1 MMHCGLL
8 GQKLSHSYSPAIHS
22 MLGDYE
28 YKLYETE
35 PENVETFLRKGD
47 FDALNVTIP
56 YKKCAAAICDELSE
70 TARAIGSVNTIVRRA
85 DGTLYGDNT
94 DVYGFEELLRRAVF
108 SPRAKKVLVLGS
120 GGASAAVDA
129 AERSSSAI
137 LLLTDD
143 TALPRRCIRVGVMT
157 AHPDELAA
165 VLPALLASA
174 ERLRTLRDKTSSLQ
188 QRLDDSRIVAR
199 AKLLLIS
206 HLGMS
211 EGDAHRY
218 IEKTAMDS
226 CLPRRDVAEGI
237 IRTYEE

>member
-1 MMHCGLL
+1 MKAQETAKYRLL
-8 GQKLSHSYSPAIHS
+8 AV
-22 MLGDYE
+22 D
-28 YKLYETE
+28 
-35 PENVETFLRKGD
+35 
-47 FDALNVTIP
+47 
-56 YKKCAAAICDELSE
+56 CCDELVDAIKS
-70 TARAIGSVNTIVRRA
+70 RALGGCISAVLRASASQDIPAIVA
-85 DGTLYGDNT
+85 AQKPD
-94 DVYGFEELLRRAVF
+94 AV
-108 SPRAKKVLVLGS
+108 VIS

-129 AERSSSAI
+129 AERSSAAI

-143 TALPRRCIRVGVMT
+143 AALPRRCIRAGVMT
-157 AHPDELAA
+157 AHPDELVA
-165 VLPALLASA
+165 VLPSLLATA

-206 HLGMS
+206 RLGMS

>member
-1 MMHCGLL
+1 MKAQETAKYRLL
-8 GQKLSHSYSPAIHS
+8 AV
-22 MLGDYE
+22 D
-28 YKLYETE
+28 
-35 PENVETFLRKGD
+35 
-47 FDALNVTIP
+47 
-56 YKKCAAAICDELSE
+56 CCDELVDAIRS
-70 TARAIGSVNTIVRRA
+70 RALGGCISAVLRAAASQDIPAIV
-85 DGTLYGDNT
+85 
-94 DVYGFEELLRRAVF
+94 AVQK
-108 SPRAKKVLVLGS
+108 PDAVVIS

-129 AERSSSAI
+129 AERSSAAI

-143 TALPRRCIRVGVMT
+143 AARPRRCIRAGVMT

-165 VLPALLASA
+165 VLPSLLATA

-206 HLGMS
+206 RLGMS

>member
-1 MMHCGLL
+1 MKAQETAKYRLLAVDCCDGLVDAIKSRAL
-8 GQKLSHSYSPAIHS
+8 GGCISAVLRASAAQDIPAIVAAQ
-22 MLGDYE
+22 
-28 YKLYETE
+28 K
-35 PENVETFLRKGD
+35 P
-47 FDALNVTIP
+47 DAVVI
-56 YKKCAAAICDELSE
+56 
-70 TARAIGSVNTIVRRA
+70 
-85 DGTLYGDNT
+85 
-94 DVYGFEELLRRAVF
+94 
-108 SPRAKKVLVLGS
+108 S
-120 GGASAAVDA
+120 GGASAAAAIDA

-143 TALPRRCIRVGVMT
+143 TALPRRCIRAGVLT

-206 HLGMS
+206 RLGMS

>member
-1 MMHCGLL
+1 MKAQETAKYRLL
-8 GQKLSHSYSPAIHS
+8 AV
-22 MLGDYE
+22 D
-28 YKLYETE
+28 
-35 PENVETFLRKGD
+35 
-47 FDALNVTIP
+47 
-56 YKKCAAAICDELSE
+56 CCDELVDAIRS
-70 TARAIGSVNTIVRRA
+70 RALGGYISAVLRASASQDIPAIV
-85 DGTLYGDNT
+85 
-94 DVYGFEELLRRAVF
+94 AVQK
-108 SPRAKKVLVLGS
+108 PDAVVIS

-129 AERSSSAI
+129 AERSSAAI

-143 TALPRRCIRVGVMT
+143 AALPRRCIRAGVMT

-165 VLPALLASA
+165 VLPSLLATA

-206 HLGMS
+206 RLGMS

>member
-1 MMHCGLL
+1 MKAQETAKYRLL
-8 GQKLSHSYSPAIHS
+8 AV
-22 MLGDYE
+22 D
-28 YKLYETE
+28 
-35 PENVETFLRKGD
+35 
-47 FDALNVTIP
+47 
-56 YKKCAAAICDELSE
+56 CCDELVDAIKS
-70 TARAIGSVNTIVRRA
+70 RALGGCISAVLRASASQDIPAIVA
-85 DGTLYGDNT
+85 AQKPD
-94 DVYGFEELLRRAVF
+94 AV
-108 SPRAKKVLVLGS
+108 VIS

-129 AERSSSAI
+129 AERTSAAI

-143 TALPRRCIRVGVMT
+143 AALPRRCIRAGVMT

-165 VLPALLASA
+165 VLPSLLATA

-206 HLGMS
+206 RLGMS

>member
-1 MMHCGLL
+1 MKAQETAKYRLL
-8 GQKLSHSYSPAIHS
+8 AV
-22 MLGDYE
+22 D
-28 YKLYETE
+28 
-35 PENVETFLRKGD
+35 
-47 FDALNVTIP
+47 
-56 YKKCAAAICDELSE
+56 CCDELVDAIKS
-70 TARAIGSVNTIVRRA
+70 RALGGCISAVLRASASQDIPAIVA
-85 DGTLYGDNT
+85 SQKPD
-94 DVYGFEELLRRAVF
+94 AV
-108 SPRAKKVLVLGS
+108 VIS

-129 AERSSSAI
+129 AERSSAAI

-143 TALPRRCIRVGVMT
+143 AALPRRCIRAGVMT

-165 VLPALLASA
+165 VLPSLLATA

-206 HLGMS
+206 RLGMS

>member
-1 MMHCGLL
+1 MKAQETAKYRLLAVDCCDGLVDAIKSRAL
-8 GQKLSHSYSPAIHS
+8 GGCISAVLRASASQDIPAIVAAQ
-22 MLGDYE
+22 
-28 YKLYETE
+28 K
-35 PENVETFLRKGD
+35 P
-47 FDALNVTIP
+47 DAVVI
-56 YKKCAAAICDELSE
+56 
-70 TARAIGSVNTIVRRA
+70 
-85 DGTLYGDNT
+85 
-94 DVYGFEELLRRAVF
+94 
-108 SPRAKKVLVLGS
+108 S
-120 GGASAAVDA
+120 GGASVAIDA
-129 AERSSSAI
+129 AERSSSSAI

-143 TALPRRCIRVGVMT
+143 TALPRRCIRAGVMT

-165 VLPALLASA
+165 VLPSLLASA

>member
-1 MMHCGLL
+1 MKAQETAKYRLL
-8 GQKLSHSYSPAIHS
+8 AV
-22 MLGDYE
+22 D
-28 YKLYETE
+28 
-35 PENVETFLRKGD
+35 
-47 FDALNVTIP
+47 
-56 YKKCAAAICDELSE
+56 CCDELVDAIRS
-70 TARAIGSVNTIVRRA
+70 RALGGCISAVLRASASQDIPAIV
-85 DGTLYGDNT
+85 
-94 DVYGFEELLRRAVF
+94 AVQK
-108 SPRAKKVLVLGS
+108 PDAVVIS

-129 AERSSSAI
+129 AERSSAAI

-143 TALPRRCIRVGVMT
+143 AALPRRCIRAGVMT

-165 VLPALLASA
+165 VLPSLLATA

-206 HLGMS
+206 RLGMS

-218 IEKTAMDS
+218 IEKPAMDS

>member
-1 MMHCGLL
+1 MKAQETAKYRLL
-8 GQKLSHSYSPAIHS
+8 AV
-22 MLGDYE
+22 D
-28 YKLYETE
+28 
-35 PENVETFLRKGD
+35 
-47 FDALNVTIP
+47 
-56 YKKCAAAICDELSE
+56 CCDELVDAIKS
-70 TARAIGSVNTIVRRA
+70 RALGGCISAVLRASASQDIPAIVA
-85 DGTLYGDNT
+85 AQKPD
-94 DVYGFEELLRRAVF
+94 AV
-108 SPRAKKVLVLGS
+108 VIS

-129 AERSSSAI
+129 AERSSAAI

-143 TALPRRCIRVGVMT
+143 AALPRRCIRAGVMT

-165 VLPALLASA
+165 VLPPLLATA

-206 HLGMS
+206 RLGMS

>member
-1 MMHCGLL
+1 MKAQETAKYRLLAVDCCDGLVDAIKSRAL
-8 GQKLSHSYSPAIHS
+8 GGCISAVLRASAAQDIPAIVAAQ
-22 MLGDYE
+22 
-28 YKLYETE
+28 K
-35 PENVETFLRKGD
+35 P
-47 FDALNVTIP
+47 DAVVI
-56 YKKCAAAICDELSE
+56 
-70 TARAIGSVNTIVRRA
+70 
-85 DGTLYGDNT
+85 
-94 DVYGFEELLRRAVF
+94 
-108 SPRAKKVLVLGS
+108 S
-120 GGASAAVDA
+120 GGASAAAAIDA

-143 TALPRRCIRVGVMT
+143 TALPRRCIRAGVMT

-174 ERLRTLRDKTSSLQ
+174 ERLRMLRDKTSSLQ

-206 HLGMS
+206 RLGMS

>member
-1 MMHCGLL
+1 MKAQETAKYRLLAVDCCDGLVDAIKSRAL
-8 GQKLSHSYSPAIHS
+8 GGCISAVLRASAAQDIPAIVAAQ
-22 MLGDYE
+22 
-28 YKLYETE
+28 K
-35 PENVETFLRKGD
+35 P
-47 FDALNVTIP
+47 DAVVI
-56 YKKCAAAICDELSE
+56 
-70 TARAIGSVNTIVRRA
+70 
-85 DGTLYGDNT
+85 
-94 DVYGFEELLRRAVF
+94 
-108 SPRAKKVLVLGS
+108 S

-129 AERSSSAI
+129 AERSSAAI

-143 TALPRRCIRVGVMT
+143 AALPRRCIRAGVMT
-157 AHPDELAA
+157 AHPDELAV
-165 VLPALLASA
+165 VLPSLLATA

-206 HLGMS
+206 RLGMS

>member
-1 MMHCGLL
+1 MKAQETAKYRLLAVDCCDGLVDAIKSRAL
-8 GQKLSHSYSPAIHS
+8 GGCISAVLRASAAQDIPAIVAAQ
-22 MLGDYE
+22 
-28 YKLYETE
+28 K
-35 PENVETFLRKGD
+35 P
-47 FDALNVTIP
+47 DAVVI
-56 YKKCAAAICDELSE
+56 
-70 TARAIGSVNTIVRRA
+70 
-85 DGTLYGDNT
+85 
-94 DVYGFEELLRRAVF
+94 
-108 SPRAKKVLVLGS
+108 S
-120 GGASAAVDA
+120 GGASAAAAIDA
-129 AERSSSAI
+129 AEFSSSAI

-143 TALPRRCIRVGVMT
+143 TALPRRCIRAGVMT

-188 QRLDDSRIVAR
+188 QRLDDSRIVACG
-199 AKLLLIS
+199 KLLLIS
-206 HLGMS
+206 RLGMS

>member
-1 MMHCGLL
+1 MKAQETAKYRLL
-8 GQKLSHSYSPAIHS
+8 AV
-22 MLGDYE
+22 D
-28 YKLYETE
+28 
-35 PENVETFLRKGD
+35 
-47 FDALNVTIP
+47 
-56 YKKCAAAICDELSE
+56 CCDELVDAIKS
-70 TARAIGSVNTIVRRA
+70 RALGGCISAVLRASASQDIPAIVA
-85 DGTLYGDNT
+85 AQKPD
-94 DVYGFEELLRRAVF
+94 AV
-108 SPRAKKVLVLGS
+108 VIS

-129 AERSSSAI
+129 AERSSAAI

-143 TALPRRCIRVGVMT
+143 AALPRRCIRAGVMT

-165 VLPALLASA
+165 VLPSLLASA

-206 HLGMS
+206 RLGMS

-226 CLPRRDVAEGI
+226 CLPRRGVAEGI

>member
-1 MMHCGLL
+1 MKAQETAKYRLL
-8 GQKLSHSYSPAIHS
+8 AV
-22 MLGDYE
+22 D
-28 YKLYETE
+28 
-35 PENVETFLRKGD
+35 
-47 FDALNVTIP
+47 
-56 YKKCAAAICDELSE
+56 CCDELVD
-70 TARAIGSVNTIVRRA
+70 AIKFRALGGCISAVLRASASQDIPAIVA
-85 DGTLYGDNT
+85 AQKPD
-94 DVYGFEELLRRAVF
+94 AV
-108 SPRAKKVLVLGS
+108 VIS

-129 AERSSSAI
+129 AERSSAAI

-143 TALPRRCIRVGVMT
+143 AALPRRCIRAGVMT

-165 VLPALLASA
+165 VLPSLLATA

-206 HLGMS
+206 RLGMS

>member
-1 MMHCGLL
+1 MKAQETAKYRLL
-8 GQKLSHSYSPAIHS
+8 AV
-22 MLGDYE
+22 D
-28 YKLYETE
+28 
-35 PENVETFLRKGD
+35 
-47 FDALNVTIP
+47 
-56 YKKCAAAICDELSE
+56 CCDELVDAIKS
-70 TARAIGSVNTIVRRA
+70 RALGGCISAVLRASASQDIPAIVA
-85 DGTLYGDNT
+85 AQKPD
-94 DVYGFEELLRRAVF
+94 AV
-108 SPRAKKVLVLGS
+108 VVS

-129 AERSSSAI
+129 AERSSAAI

-143 TALPRRCIRVGVMT
+143 AALPRRCIRAGVMT
-157 AHPDELAA
+157 AHPDELTA
-165 VLPALLASA
+165 VLPSLLATA

-206 HLGMS
+206 RLGMS

-226 CLPRRDVAEGI
+226 CLPRRDVAEVI

>member
-1 MMHCGLL
+1 MKAQETAKYRLL
-8 GQKLSHSYSPAIHS
+8 AV
-22 MLGDYE
+22 D
-28 YKLYETE
+28 
-35 PENVETFLRKGD
+35 
-47 FDALNVTIP
+47 
-56 YKKCAAAICDELSE
+56 CCDELVDAIKS
-70 TARAIGSVNTIVRRA
+70 RALGGCISAVLRASASQDIPAIV
-85 DGTLYGDNT
+85 
-94 DVYGFEELLRRAVF
+94 AVQK
-108 SPRAKKVLVLGS
+108 PDAVVIS

-129 AERSSSAI
+129 AERSSAAI
-137 LLLTDD
+137 LLLTDAA
-143 TALPRRCIRVGVMT
+143 ALPRRCIRAGVMT

-165 VLPALLASA
+165 VLPSLLATA

-206 HLGMS
+206 RLGMS

>member
-1 MMHCGLL
+1 MKAQEMAKYRLLAVDCCDGLVDAIKSRAL
-8 GQKLSHSYSPAIHS
+8 GGCISAVLRASAAQDIPAIVAAQ
-22 MLGDYE
+22 
-28 YKLYETE
+28 K
-35 PENVETFLRKGD
+35 P
-47 FDALNVTIP
+47 DAVVI
-56 YKKCAAAICDELSE
+56 
-70 TARAIGSVNTIVRRA
+70 
-85 DGTLYGDNT
+85 
-94 DVYGFEELLRRAVF
+94 
-108 SPRAKKVLVLGS
+108 S
-120 GGASAAVDA
+120 GGASAAAAIDA

-143 TALPRRCIRVGVMT
+143 TALPRRCIRAGVMT

-206 HLGMS
+206 RLGMS

>member
-1 MMHCGLL
+1 MKAQETAKYRLL
-8 GQKLSHSYSPAIHS
+8 AV
-22 MLGDYE
+22 D
-28 YKLYETE
+28 
-35 PENVETFLRKGD
+35 
-47 FDALNVTIP
+47 
-56 YKKCAAAICDELSE
+56 CCDELVDAIKS
-70 TARAIGSVNTIVRRA
+70 RALGGCISAVLRASASQDIPAIVA
-85 DGTLYGDNT
+85 AQKPDA
-94 DVYGFEELLRRAVF
+94 AVI
-108 SPRAKKVLVLGS
+108 S

-129 AERSSSAI
+129 AERSSAAI

-143 TALPRRCIRVGVMT
+143 AALPRRCIRVGVMT

-165 VLPALLASA
+165 VLPSLLATA

-206 HLGMS
+206 RLGMS

>member
-1 MMHCGLL
+1 MKAQETAKYRLL
-8 GQKLSHSYSPAIHS
+8 AV
-22 MLGDYE
+22 D
-28 YKLYETE
+28 
-35 PENVETFLRKGD
+35 
-47 FDALNVTIP
+47 
-56 YKKCAAAICDELSE
+56 CCDELVDAIKS
-70 TARAIGSVNTIVRRA
+70 RALGGCISAVLRASASQDIPAIV
-85 DGTLYGDNT
+85 
-94 DVYGFEELLRRAVF
+94 AVQK
-108 SPRAKKVLVLGS
+108 PDAVVIS

-129 AERSSSAI
+129 AERSSAAI

-143 TALPRRCIRVGVMT
+143 AALPRRCIRAGVMT

-165 VLPALLASA
+165 VLPSLLATA

-206 HLGMS
+206 RLGMS

-226 CLPRRDVAEGI
+226 CLPRRGVAEGI

>member
-1 MMHCGLL
+1 MKAQETAKYRLLAVDCCDGLVDAIKSRAL
-8 GQKLSHSYSPAIHS
+8 GGCISAVLRASAAQDIPAIVAAQ
-22 MLGDYE
+22 
-28 YKLYETE
+28 K
-35 PENVETFLRKGD
+35 P
-47 FDALNVTIP
+47 DAVVI
-56 YKKCAAAICDELSE
+56 
-70 TARAIGSVNTIVRRA
+70 
-85 DGTLYGDNT
+85 
-94 DVYGFEELLRRAVF
+94 
-108 SPRAKKVLVLGS
+108 S
-120 GGASAAVDA
+120 GGASAAAAIDA

-143 TALPRRCIRVGVMT
+143 TALPRRCIRAGVMT
-157 AHPDELAA
+157 AHPDELAV
-165 VLPALLASA
+165 VLPSLLATA

-206 HLGMS
+206 RLGMS

>member
-1 MMHCGLL
+1 MKAQETAKYRLL
-8 GQKLSHSYSPAIHS
+8 AV
-22 MLGDYE
+22 D
-28 YKLYETE
+28 
-35 PENVETFLRKGD
+35 
-47 FDALNVTIP
+47 
-56 YKKCAAAICDELSE
+56 CCDELVDAIKS
-70 TARAIGSVNTIVRRA
+70 RALGGCISAVLRASASQDIPAIVA
-85 DGTLYGDNT
+85 AQKPDA
-94 DVYGFEELLRRAVF
+94 AVI
-108 SPRAKKVLVLGS
+108 S

-129 AERSSSAI
+129 AERSSAAI

-143 TALPRRCIRVGVMT
+143 AALPRRCIRAGVMT

-165 VLPALLASA
+165 VLPSLLATA

-206 HLGMS
+206 RLGMS

>member
-1 MMHCGLL
+1 MKAQETAKYRLL
-8 GQKLSHSYSPAIHS
+8 AV
-22 MLGDYE
+22 D
-28 YKLYETE
+28 
-35 PENVETFLRKGD
+35 
-47 FDALNVTIP
+47 
-56 YKKCAAAICDELSE
+56 CCDELVDAIKS
-70 TARAIGSVNTIVRRA
+70 RALGGCISAVLRASAAQDIPAIVA
-85 DGTLYGDNT
+85 AQKPD
-94 DVYGFEELLRRAVF
+94 AV
-108 SPRAKKVLVLGS
+108 VIS

-129 AERSSSAI
+129 AERSSAAI

-143 TALPRRCIRVGVMT
+143 TALPRRCIRAGVMA

-206 HLGMS
+206 RLGMS

>member
-1 MMHCGLL
+1 MKAQETAKYRLLAVDCCDGLVDAIKSRAL
-8 GQKLSHSYSPAIHS
+8 GDCISAVLRASAAQDIPAIVAAQ
-22 MLGDYE
+22 
-28 YKLYETE
+28 K
-35 PENVETFLRKGD
+35 P
-47 FDALNVTIP
+47 DAVVI
-56 YKKCAAAICDELSE
+56 
-70 TARAIGSVNTIVRRA
+70 
-85 DGTLYGDNT
+85 
-94 DVYGFEELLRRAVF
+94 
-108 SPRAKKVLVLGS
+108 S

-129 AERSSSAI
+129 AERSSAAI

-143 TALPRRCIRVGVMT
+143 TALPRRCIRAGVMT

-218 IEKTAMDS
+218 IEKAAMDS

>member
-1 MMHCGLL
+1 MKAQETAKYRLL
-8 GQKLSHSYSPAIHS
+8 AV
-22 MLGDYE
+22 D
-28 YKLYETE
+28 
-35 PENVETFLRKGD
+35 
-47 FDALNVTIP
+47 
-56 YKKCAAAICDELSE
+56 CCDELVYAIKS
-70 TARAIGSVNTIVRRA
+70 RALGGCISAVLRASASQAIPAIVA
-85 DGTLYGDNT
+85 AQKPD
-94 DVYGFEELLRRAVF
+94 AV
-108 SPRAKKVLVLGS
+108 VIS
-120 GGASAAVDA
+120 GAASAAVDA
-129 AERSSSAI
+129 AERSSAAI

-143 TALPRRCIRVGVMT
+143 AALPRRCIRAGVMT

-165 VLPALLASA
+165 VLPSLLATA

-206 HLGMS
+206 RLGMS

>member
-1 MMHCGLL
+1 MKAQETAKYRLLAVDCCDGLVDAIKSRAL
-8 GQKLSHSYSPAIHS
+8 GGCISAVLRASAAQDIPAIVAAQ
-22 MLGDYE
+22 
-28 YKLYETE
+28 K
-35 PENVETFLRKGD
+35 P
-47 FDALNVTIP
+47 DAVVI
-56 YKKCAAAICDELSE
+56 
-70 TARAIGSVNTIVRRA
+70 
-85 DGTLYGDNT
+85 
-94 DVYGFEELLRRAVF
+94 
-108 SPRAKKVLVLGS
+108 S
-120 GGASAAVDA
+120 GGASAAVAIDA

-143 TALPRRCIRVGVMT
+143 TALPRRCIRAGVMT

-206 HLGMS
+206 RLGMS

>member
-1 MMHCGLL
+1 MKAQETAKYRLL
-8 GQKLSHSYSPAIHS
+8 AV
-22 MLGDYE
+22 D
-28 YKLYETE
+28 
-35 PENVETFLRKGD
+35 
-47 FDALNVTIP
+47 
-56 YKKCAAAICDELSE
+56 CCDELVDAIKS
-70 TARAIGSVNTIVRRA
+70 RALGGCISAVLRASASQDTPAIVA
-85 DGTLYGDNT
+85 AQKPD
-94 DVYGFEELLRRAVF
+94 AV
-108 SPRAKKVLVLGS
+108 VIS

-129 AERSSSAI
+129 AERSSAAI

-143 TALPRRCIRVGVMT
+143 AALPRRYIRAGVMT

-165 VLPALLASA
+165 VLPSLLATA

-206 HLGMS
+206 RLGMS

>member
-1 MMHCGLL
+1 MKAQETAKYRLL
-8 GQKLSHSYSPAIHS
+8 AV
-22 MLGDYE
+22 D
-28 YKLYETE
+28 
-35 PENVETFLRKGD
+35 
-47 FDALNVTIP
+47 
-56 YKKCAAAICDELSE
+56 CCDELVDAIKS
-70 TARAIGSVNTIVRRA
+70 RALGGCISAVLRASASQDIPAIVA
-85 DGTLYGDNT
+85 AQKPD
-94 DVYGFEELLRRAVF
+94 AV
-108 SPRAKKVLVLGS
+108 VIS

-129 AERSSSAI
+129 AERSSAAI

-143 TALPRRCIRVGVMT
+143 AALPRRCIRAGVMT

-165 VLPALLASA
+165 VLPSLLATA
-174 ERLRTLRDKTSSLQ
+174 ERLRTLHDKTSSLQ

-206 HLGMS
+206 RLGMS

-226 CLPRRDVAEGI
+226 CLPCRDVAEGI

>member
-1 MMHCGLL
+1 M
-8 GQKLSHSYSPAIHS
+8 K
-22 MLGDYE
+22 E
-28 YKLYETE
+28 
-35 PENVETFLRKGD
+35 
-47 FDALNVTIP
+47 LN
-56 YKKCAAAICDELSE
+56 
-70 TARAIGSVNTIVRRA
+70 
-85 DGTLYGDNT
+85 
-94 DVYGFEELLRRAVF
+94 EELWKLGIM
-108 SPRAKKVLVLGS
+108 AKTEHNEVAPAQHEL
-120 GGASAAVDA
+120 APFFTTTNISADQMCI
-129 AERSSSAI
+129 RDS
-137 LLLTDD
+137 D
-143 TALPRRCIRVGVMT
+143 TALPRRCIRAGVMT

-165 VLPALLASA
+165 VLPSLLASA

>member
-1 MMHCGLL
+1 MKAQETAKYRLL
-8 GQKLSHSYSPAIHS
+8 AV
-22 MLGDYE
+22 D
-28 YKLYETE
+28 
-35 PENVETFLRKGD
+35 
-47 FDALNVTIP
+47 
-56 YKKCAAAICDELSE
+56 CCDELVDAIRS
-70 TARAIGSVNTIVRRA
+70 RALGGCISAVLRASASQDIPAIVA
-85 DGTLYGDNT
+85 AQKPD
-94 DVYGFEELLRRAVF
+94 AV
-108 SPRAKKVLVLGS
+108 VIS

-129 AERSSSAI
+129 AERSSAAI

-143 TALPRRCIRVGVMT
+143 AALPRRCIRAGVMT

-165 VLPALLASA
+165 VLPSLLATA

-206 HLGMS
+206 RLGMS

>member
-1 MMHCGLL
+1 MKAQETAKYRLL
-8 GQKLSHSYSPAIHS
+8 AV
-22 MLGDYE
+22 D
-28 YKLYETE
+28 
-35 PENVETFLRKGD
+35 
-47 FDALNVTIP
+47 
-56 YKKCAAAICDELSE
+56 CCDELVDAIRS
-70 TARAIGSVNTIVRRA
+70 RALGGCISAVLRASASQDIPAIV
-85 DGTLYGDNT
+85 
-94 DVYGFEELLRRAVF
+94 AVQK
-108 SPRAKKVLVLGS
+108 PDAVVIS

-129 AERSSSAI
+129 AERSSAAI

-143 TALPRRCIRVGVMT
+143 AALPRRCIRAGVMT

-165 VLPALLASA
+165 VLPSLLATA

-206 HLGMS
+206 RLGMS
-211 EGDAHRY
+211 EGDANRY

>member
-1 MMHCGLL
+1 MKAQETAKYRLL
-8 GQKLSHSYSPAIHS
+8 AV
-22 MLGDYE
+22 D
-28 YKLYETE
+28 
-35 PENVETFLRKGD
+35 
-47 FDALNVTIP
+47 
-56 YKKCAAAICDELSE
+56 CCDELVDAIRS
-70 TARAIGSVNTIVRRA
+70 RALGGCISAVLRASASQDIPAIV
-85 DGTLYGDNT
+85 
-94 DVYGFEELLRRAVF
+94 AVQK
-108 SPRAKKVLVLGS
+108 PDAVVIS

-129 AERSSSAI
+129 AERSSAAI

-143 TALPRRCIRVGVMT
+143 AALPRRCIRAGVMT

-165 VLPALLASA
+165 VLPSLLATA

-188 QRLDDSRIVAR
+188 QRLYDSRIVAR

-206 HLGMS
+206 RLGMS

>member
-1 MMHCGLL
+1 MKAQETAKYRLL
-8 GQKLSHSYSPAIHS
+8 AV
-22 MLGDYE
+22 D
-28 YKLYETE
+28 
-35 PENVETFLRKGD
+35 
-47 FDALNVTIP
+47 
-56 YKKCAAAICDELSE
+56 CCDELVDAIKS
-70 TARAIGSVNTIVRRA
+70 RALGGCISAVLRASASQDIPAIVA
-85 DGTLYGDNT
+85 AQKPD
-94 DVYGFEELLRRAVF
+94 AV
-108 SPRAKKVLVLGS
+108 VVS

-129 AERSSSAI
+129 AERSSAAI

-143 TALPRRCIRVGVMT
+143 AALPRRCIRAGVMT

-165 VLPALLASA
+165 VLPSLLATA

-206 HLGMS
+206 RLGMS
-211 EGDAHRY
+211 EDDAHRY

-226 CLPRRDVAEGI
+226 CLHRRDVAEGI

>member
-1 MMHCGLL
+1 MKAQETAKYRLLAVDCCDGLVDAIKSRAL
-8 GQKLSHSYSPAIHS
+8 GGCISAVLRASAAQGIPAIVAAQ
-22 MLGDYE
+22 
-28 YKLYETE
+28 K
-35 PENVETFLRKGD
+35 P
-47 FDALNVTIP
+47 DAVVI
-56 YKKCAAAICDELSE
+56 
-70 TARAIGSVNTIVRRA
+70 
-85 DGTLYGDNT
+85 
-94 DVYGFEELLRRAVF
+94 
-108 SPRAKKVLVLGS
+108 S
-120 GGASAAVDA
+120 GGASAAAAIDA

-143 TALPRRCIRVGVMT
+143 TALPRRCIRAGVMT

-206 HLGMS
+206 RLGMS

>member
-1 MMHCGLL
+1 MKAQETAKYRLLAVDCCDGLVDAIKSRAL
-8 GQKLSHSYSPAIHS
+8 GGCISAVLRASAAQDIPAIVAAQ
-22 MLGDYE
+22 
-28 YKLYETE
+28 K
-35 PENVETFLRKGD
+35 P
-47 FDALNVTIP
+47 DAVVI
-56 YKKCAAAICDELSE
+56 
-70 TARAIGSVNTIVRRA
+70 
-85 DGTLYGDNT
+85 
-94 DVYGFEELLRRAVF
+94 
-108 SPRAKKVLVLGS
+108 S
-120 GGASAAVDA
+120 GGASAVAAIDA

-143 TALPRRCIRVGVMT
+143 TALPRRCIRAGVMT

-206 HLGMS
+206 RLGMS

>member
-1 MMHCGLL
+1 MKAQETTKYRLLAVDCCDGLVDAIKFRAL
-8 GQKLSHSYSPAIHS
+8 GGCISAVLRASAAQDIPAIVAAQ
-22 MLGDYE
+22 
-28 YKLYETE
+28 K
-35 PENVETFLRKGD
+35 P
-47 FDALNVTIP
+47 DAVVI
-56 YKKCAAAICDELSE
+56 
-70 TARAIGSVNTIVRRA
+70 
-85 DGTLYGDNT
+85 
-94 DVYGFEELLRRAVF
+94 
-108 SPRAKKVLVLGS
+108 S
-120 GGASAAVDA
+120 GGASAAAAIDA

-143 TALPRRCIRVGVMT
+143 TALPRRCIRAGVMT

>member
-1 MMHCGLL
+1 MKAQETAKYRLL
-8 GQKLSHSYSPAIHS
+8 AV
-22 MLGDYE
+22 D
-28 YKLYETE
+28 
-35 PENVETFLRKGD
+35 
-47 FDALNVTIP
+47 
-56 YKKCAAAICDELSE
+56 CCDELVDAIRS
-70 TARAIGSVNTIVRRA
+70 RALGGCISAVLRASASQDIPAIVSA
-85 DGTLYGDNT
+85 QKPD
-94 DVYGFEELLRRAVF
+94 AVV
-108 SPRAKKVLVLGS
+108 RS

-129 AERSSSAI
+129 AERSSAAI

-143 TALPRRCIRVGVMT
+143 AALPRRCIRAGVMT

-165 VLPALLASA
+165 VLPSLLATA

-206 HLGMS
+206 RLGMS

>member
-1 MMHCGLL
+1 MKAQETAKYRLL
-8 GQKLSHSYSPAIHS
+8 AV
-22 MLGDYE
+22 D
-28 YKLYETE
+28 
-35 PENVETFLRKGD
+35 
-47 FDALNVTIP
+47 
-56 YKKCAAAICDELSE
+56 CCDELVYAIKS
-70 TARAIGSVNTIVRRA
+70 RALGGCISAVLRASASQDIPAIVA
-85 DGTLYGDNT
+85 AQKPD
-94 DVYGFEELLRRAVF
+94 AV
-108 SPRAKKVLVLGS
+108 VIS

-129 AERSSSAI
+129 AERSSAAI

-143 TALPRRCIRVGVMT
+143 AALPRRCIRAGVMT

-165 VLPALLASA
+165 VLPSLLATA
-174 ERLRTLRDKTSSLQ
+174 ERLRTLHDKTSSLQ

-206 HLGMS
+206 RLGMS

>member
-1 MMHCGLL
+1 MKAQETAKYRLL
-8 GQKLSHSYSPAIHS
+8 AV
-22 MLGDYE
+22 D
-28 YKLYETE
+28 
-35 PENVETFLRKGD
+35 
-47 FDALNVTIP
+47 
-56 YKKCAAAICDELSE
+56 CCDELVDAIKS
-70 TARAIGSVNTIVRRA
+70 RALGGCISAVLRASAAQDIPAIVA
-85 DGTLYGDNT
+85 AQKPD
-94 DVYGFEELLRRAVF
+94 AV
-108 SPRAKKVLVLGS
+108 VIS

-143 TALPRRCIRVGVMT
+143 TALPRRCIRAGVMT
-157 AHPDELAA
+157 THPDELAA
-165 VLPALLASA
+165 VLPSLLATA

-206 HLGMS
+206 RLGMS